1 MSFNIP
7 FIAVNKLLNVEDYI
21 TGKIATKSFRG
32 GGSGGSP
39 AIEEDD
45 DELPP
50 ILAPQPVPGL
60 LLDHSKIEASRTR
73 VENVWNTKKD
83 FLTTESRKLCC
94 LYCGMKLLF
103 HRADS
108 SGAVNR
114 WFLPTRRERRMELV
128 EELSGDEEDTE
139 ETERP
144 REEPSLSPTVS
155 YVYFG
160 EGVFCT
166 YYCTFMHASTKKM
179 KAEATASCL
188 KLLKLMC
195 QDFSGRAPPVIDIQI
210 VKDHLEKYG
219 GFLSEQEFRE
229 NALRYEPK

>member
-21 TGKIATKSFRG
+21 TGKIATKSARG
-32 GGSGGSP
+32 AP
-39 AIEEDD
+39 IDEDE

-50 ILAPQPVPGL
+50 VLAPQPVPGL

-94 LYCGMKLLF
+94 LYCGLKILF
-103 HRADS
+103 HRGEDS
-108 SGAVNR
+108 TVVNR
-114 WFLPTRRERRMELV
+114 WFLPTRRERRMEFLGG
-128 EELSGDEEDTE
+128 LSGDEGDE
-139 ETERP
+139 EHVACL
-144 REEPSLSPTVS
+144 EEPTREVHPLAERTLVS

-166 YYCTFMHASTKKM
+166 YYCTFMHATTKKM
-179 KAEATASCL
+179 KAEATAACL
-188 KLLKLMC
+188 KLLKLMY
-195 QDFSGRAPPVIDIQI
+195 QDISGLTHPVIDIQI

-219 GFLSEQEFRE
+219 GFLSEQAFRE